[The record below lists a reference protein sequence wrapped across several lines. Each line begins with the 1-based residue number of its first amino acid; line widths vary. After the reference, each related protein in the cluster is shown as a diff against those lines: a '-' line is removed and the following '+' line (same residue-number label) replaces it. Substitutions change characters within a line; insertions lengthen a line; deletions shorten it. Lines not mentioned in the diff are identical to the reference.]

1 MKSVLT
7 AIAAVLIL
15 PVAAAAALPAVA
27 LAASQ
32 TTAPATRPA
41 TTPAPAQTGAA
52 ATLPNTFDAPAAQT
66 PARPAPAT
74 PTGPAAATPS
84 DPAKVAAAEIILK
97 KTIAAMQAGTP
108 NYGDMSDDLAA
119 KVREQSAAITPL
131 IQSFGK
137 MQSLAH
143 VGAENGAELFL
154 VGFDNQITQWIIAQN
169 VDGKIVAL
177 LFRPATPPPATPG
190 G

>member
-1 MKSVLT
+1 MKSISSILLTPVLAVVLAAPYAASAQT
-7 AIAAVLIL
+7 A
-15 PVAAAAALPAVA
+15 PVVQGQGPAAA
-27 LAASQ
+27 S
-32 TTAPATRPA
+32 
-41 TTPAPAQTGAA
+41 
-52 ATLPNTFDAPAAQT
+52 LPNTFDQPQAAASPRPAARRAAPAPTQGPAQSPAPAA
-66 PARPAPAT
+66 
-74 PTGPAAATPS
+74 PS
-84 DPAKVAAAEIILK
+84 DPAKVAAAEAMLRN
-97 KTIAAMQAGTP
+97 TIAAMQAGTP

-169 VDGKIVAL
+169 DEGEIVAL
-177 LFRPATPPPATPG
+177 LFRPASPPPASG